1 MTKRMMKKLAKLL
14 AHYEVETVEELLNS
28 PWHIEDVW
36 ESDDEEGV
44 MCYELSNATILLI
57 ENGEVVDI
65 Q

>member
-1 MTKRMMKKLAKLL
+1 MKKRMMKKLEKLL

-28 PWHIEDVW
+28 PWNIESVW
-36 ESDDEEGV
+36 ESDDEEGI
-44 MCYELSNATILLI
+44 MCYELSNLTILLI